1 MNFGK
6 LLAGGFSAA
15 ALCACSFL
23 ISGSSVAASA
33 DHDLASDG
41 GVLGGSF
48 YIAGSYS
55 PAFSS
60 ISSFDVREAGRASS
74 YVFGYSKD
82 VDSLDVGIPR
92 HFDAPR
98 HQFKFAKNLLTS
110 FDGAVG
116 YSIGGARVELET
128 SYRKFA
134 TVAEGDYKYT
144 GAHELVAISREAALT
159 GQNYFTLRVDSI
171 TNLSVMLNGCYD
183 VVHPDLP
190 VAPYV
195 CAGMGASF
203 VDLAKHY
210 TTKLAYRGKVGI
222 SYQLT
227 PDIALT
233 AGGYYH
239 GIFDESF
246 DNIPATNKVNF
257 PGDAKASVK
266 AHVADYG
273 FNLGARFFFN

>member
-1 MNFGK
+1 MDFGK

-23 ISGSSVAASA
+23 ISGSSVASSA
-33 DHDLASDG
+33 DNGLVSDG
-41 GVLGGSF
+41 GVMGGSF

-82 VDSLDVGIPR
+82 VDTLDVGIHG
-92 HFDAPR
+92 HFGLKRP
-98 HQFKFAKNLLTS
+98 QYKFTKNLLAS
-110 FDGAVG
+110 FDSAVG
-116 YSIGGARVELET
+116 YSLGGARVELEA

-144 GAHELVAISREAALT
+144 GAHELVAISREAVLT
-159 GQNYFTLRVDSI
+159 ANNYFVLKVDSL
-171 TNLSVMLNGCYD
+171 TNVSVMLNGCYD
-183 VVHPDLP
+183 VLHADLP
-190 VAPYV
+190 FSPYV

-203 VDLAKHY
+203 VDIAKHV

-227 PDIALT
+227 PDISLT

-246 DNIPATNKVNF
+246 DNIPASNNVSF
-257 PGDAKASVK
+257 PGEAKASVK

-273 FNLGARFFFN
+273 FNLGARFSFN